1 MSCCVEF
8 PTSSMEMEAVAD
20 KFDRDG
26 DGFIDYK
33 EFIAALRPER
43 AEVTSALQPFD
54 AHCCHLGTATKHPV
68 PDWVKPSLVIFD
80 IRAL

>member
-1 MSCCVEF
+1 MLLHGVVEF
-8 PTSSMEMEAVAD
+8 PTTSMEMQAVAD

-43 AEVTSALQPFD
+43 AEVTL
-54 AHCCHLGTATKHPV
+54 H
-68 PDWVKPSLVIFD
+68 VICFVSVMYVV
-80 IRAL
+80 